1 MMLVV
6 LAFGVVLDGRMPG
19 GEHFSGQPFGFW
31 TSPQDRVRSFE
42 PHLRLQKGSERMM
55 AIYLIGPPPFRP
67 YLQLNANRRSRVR
80 QRCQPL
86 GRVSQSDTD
95 REESPLVPGLALC

>member
-1 MMLVV
+1 MSTSLVNRS
-6 LAFGVVLDGRMPG
+6 GSGRAL
-19 GEHFSGQPFGFW
+19 
-31 TSPQDRVRSFE
+31 QDRVRSFE

-67 YLQLNANRRSRVR
+67 YLQLNANRGSRVR

-95 REESPLVPGLALC
+95 REESPLCVALSSAEINMSGWPRR